1 MKQQKKFKRVFFYHL
16 EARKEKTIKVVDQK
30 MSDTYKLFK
39 KHKSSEI
46 ATEEIAGENY
56 YIYSMDKSY
65 PDNNDNTKFAYEFSI
80 SKLSLNKPIAYGDMG
95 EENLPDRNKNLD
107 FEKLNLGE
115 NERPKG
121 PIGPIV
127 NSTFIYDPNTH
138 IIAFFRTPGG
148 VTTILL
154 KRFLSHYCG
163 VRGLVLAVVPDK
175 DVLSDI
181 DKLNNTSK
189 LTYKIADVSNFE
201 SLEKDDQDE
210 LVDIKDAHNLGAG
223 GLEITISGS
232 SLKLEKL
239 KDRVKLLFKHG
250 DELNVKKLEI
260 EGTNDDG
267 VLEPIDLIDHK
278 LTFDGYIVYDNII
291 TDKNC
296 FALLDNALASNY
308 DFLRKFKRKS

>member
-1 MKQQKKFKRVFFYHL
+1 MAQQKLKRVFFYHL
-16 EARKEKTIKVVDQK
+16 EAKKEKTIKVVDQK

-65 PDNNDNTKFAYEFSI
+65 PDVNDNNKFAYEFSI

-121 PIGPIV
+121 PIGPII

-163 VRGLVLAVVPDK
+163 VRGLVLAIVPDK
-175 DVLSDI
+175 DALSDI

-189 LTYKIADVSNFE
+189 LTYKIADVPNFE
-201 SLEKDDQDE
+201 SLEKDEKDE
-210 LVDIKDAHNLGAG
+210 LVDIRDAHNFGAG
-223 GLEITISGS
+223 GMEITISGS

-239 KDRVKLLFKHG
+239 KDRVKLLLKLG

-260 EGTNDDG
+260 EGTNDEG
-267 VLEPIDLIDHK
+267 ILEPIDLIVHK
-278 LTFDGYIVYDNII
+278 LTFDGNIEYDNII

-308 DFLRKFKRKS
+308 DFLRKIENS